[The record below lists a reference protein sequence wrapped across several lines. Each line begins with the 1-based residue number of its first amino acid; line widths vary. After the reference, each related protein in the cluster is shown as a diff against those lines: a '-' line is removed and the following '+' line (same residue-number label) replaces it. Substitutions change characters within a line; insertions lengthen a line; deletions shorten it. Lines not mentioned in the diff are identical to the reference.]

1 MTQNYLTEEEMKKY
15 IANERIFFARIV
27 ELPQYAETNNDAKE
41 AKKHSEE
48 TLKNSTYGDLPVGE
62 IANFLPRDDGYT
74 YGYVEPKTKS
84 KEAKDDF
91 LIQKIKER
99 ETKKFKI
106 ERIDDFYFDKDQ
118 IDNCLVIFISI
129 KTNKIIGYYKD
140 ATIYREVQKNPNYKY
155 KNNVFLNS
163 NNEIFYNMK
172 TKNGNAILLYQR
184 LIINNGKDLHSGQSS
199 IKYYDNKN
207 KNFVKKVL
215 LPNLLIIK

>member
-48 TLKNSTYGDLPVGE
+48 TLKNSAYGDLLVGE
-62 IANFLPRDDGYT
+62 IANFLPREDGYT
-74 YGYVEPKTKS
+74 YGYVETKTKN
-84 KEAKDDF
+84 KESFINQKDKNR
-91 LIQKIKER
+91 Q
-99 ETKKFKI
+99 TKGIRI
-106 ERIDDFYFDKDQ
+106 ERMDISYYFKDK

-140 ATIYREVQKNPNYKY
+140 ATIYREMQKNSNYQY
-155 KNNVFLNS
+155 KNITFLDC
-163 NNEIFYNMK
+163 NNGIFYNFK
-172 TKNGNAILLYQR
+172 TKNENAILLKNR
-184 LIINNGKDLHSGQSS
+184 LKIEVKKDLHCGQSF
-199 IKYYDNKN
+199 IKYFDDKN
-207 KNFVKKVL
+207 REYVKNIL